1 MVKEDRCIE
10 LAKHCVGL
18 DRKNSYTRH
27 GKKWYKPYRNYYDA
41 GGRDIDIWTE
51 LWRLGYAEKGK
62 RNRYDG
68 CMFWLT
74 RKGLDWLGSK
84 LGIYI
89 YDEEQ

>member
-1 MVKEDRCIE
+1 MKEDRCIE

-18 DRKNSYTRH
+18 DRKNPYTRH

-51 LWRLGYAEKGK
+51 LWELGYAEKGK
-62 RNRYDG
+62 KNRHGG
-68 CMFWLT
+68 CMFWFT